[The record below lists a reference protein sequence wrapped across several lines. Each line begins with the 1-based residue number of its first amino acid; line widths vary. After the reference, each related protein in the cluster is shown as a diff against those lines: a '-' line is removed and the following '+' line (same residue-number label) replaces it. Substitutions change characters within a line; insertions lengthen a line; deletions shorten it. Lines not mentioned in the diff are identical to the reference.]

1 MTNNQSDLPKIDRW
15 HSEPLDVHKWS
26 DHPEIKSLS
35 DHLYAE
41 VGINILDKSGN
52 RKGKKSAHQMLQVL
66 LVDLYVRWLHDPTM
80 ATGFSKNKNS
90 YHVGSRYNKVF
101 ISPKIIQVVKVLEDE
116 GYIDSLPGYNDR
128 TGKGDNYTTRIRPS
142 EKLRGEFRQISATLY
157 DIDYHVGREL
167 IILRERYED
176 ETEQVHKRNI
186 EYTDTDH
193 TNRIREQLEA
203 YNELL
208 RRTFIDIPS
217 LEEPFVRRIIE
228 TGKRA
233 GQEIKISI
241 GPENKHVHRV
251 FNGTEDDNWTKGG
264 RFYGGWWLQIPKEL
278 RKDIYINDQPTV
290 EIDFK
295 AMHPNMLMETSAA
308 DPYRLDRLVLP
319 DLIPNAQQ
327 QRDVV
332 KSLILMAINAN
343 NANGAFAAFRNA
355 HKRGDPLKKLT
366 NEQLQILLDAFT
378 DQHPEMREALNTGK
392 ALHLMNLDSQ
402 IANLVIDHFTQ
413 RGFPVLCI
421 HDSFIIQDDKQQE
434 LRKALDHASQQIIRK
449 GIVQDTKSNGSEVPT
464 FIQGN
469 IKEYQTGQKA
479 KIKIPN
485 RVKPTEQYKLRKM
498 KYYKWLEQ
506 REGSKI

>member
-1 MTNNQSDLPKIDRW
+1 
-15 HSEPLDVHKWS
+15 
-26 DHPEIKSLS
+26 
-35 DHLYAE
+35 
-41 VGINILDKSGN
+41 
-52 RKGKKSAHQMLQVL
+52 MLRVL
-66 LVDLYVRWLHDPTM
+66 LVDLYVRWLHDPTL
-80 ATGFSKNKNS
+80 ATGFSKNKND
-90 YHVGSRYNKVF
+90 YQVNSRYNKVF
-101 ISPKIIQVVKVLEDE
+101 ISPKIIQVEKLLEDE
-116 GYIDSLPGYNDR
+116 DYIDSLPGYNDR

-142 EKLRGEFRQISATLY
+142 EKLRNEFEQISATLY
-157 DIDYHVGREL
+157 DIDYHVGRQL

-176 ETEQVHKRNI
+176 ETERVHKRNI
-186 EYTDTDH
+186 EYIDTDY

-208 RRTFIDIPS
+208 KQTFIDIPS

-251 FNGTEDDNWTKGG
+251 FNGTEDDNWSKGG

-319 DLIPNAQQ
+319 DLIPNVQQ
-327 QRDVV
+327 QRDAV

-378 DQHPEMREALNTGK
+378 DQYPEMREALNTGK

-402 IANLVIDHFTQ
+402 IANLVIDYFTQ
-413 RGFPVLCI
+413 QGIPVLCI
-421 HDSFIIQDDKQQE
+421 HDSFIIQDDNQQE
-434 LRKALDHASQQIIRK
+434 LRKALDLASQQIIHK
-449 GIVQDTKSNGSEVPT
+449 GIDQDTKSNGSEIPT
-464 FIQGN
+464 VIQGN
-469 IKEYQTGQKA
+469 IKGYRTGRNA

-485 RVKPTEQYKLRKM
+485 KVKPTEQYELRKM
-498 KYYKWLEQ
+498 KYYKWLEH
-506 REGSKI
+506 SKEYKR